1 MRNGL
6 FGTTALM
13 MGLLATVGVANAADL
28 KIGLSAEPSALDPH
42 YHNLVPNN
50 AMAKHPFNA
59 LVEQDENQRLEPGLA
74 ESWKAIDDT
83 TWEFKLRKGVKF
95 HDGSAFTAKD
105 VVFSLCRVPKVP
117 NSPSAFT
124 IYMKAVESVQTP
136 DDHTVIMKTATPY
149 PLLPTDLSTI
159 QVIASSTGKLSGP
172 LVFKKDGCEGVESY
186 PSTEDFNSGKAMVGT
201 GPFKF
206 KEFVKGD
213 RIVMTKN
220 PDFWG
225 EKAPWD
231 TVTFRPILSDGPRV
245 AALLAGDVD
254 FIENPPSQDLPRL
267 REDKNVRIV
276 DGLSNRVIYI
286 AIDSGNAPS
295 PGIKGTDKNPLADA
309 RVRKAL
315 SLAIDRKAID
325 QRIMNAQGEPAG
337 QIISTGLF
345 GNNPDLKPDPFDPK
359 KAKELLA
366 EAGYPNG
373 FEITLGSPNDRYM
386 NDEKVAQ
393 AVAQYWTRIG
403 VKTSVDATTA
413 SVFFSRRGKKE
424 FSAFLAGWGAGTGEA
439 SSPLKSLVAC
449 RKPDLGYGTTNYTN
463 YCNAQMDATLTQAL
477 ATIDD
482 AKREKLL
489 QKALA
494 EVAADTGIIPIH
506 FEKTPWAMKKAFV
519 YTPRVDQQTM
529 AQEVKPAKK

>member
-1 MRNGL
+1 MRTAL
-6 FGTTALM
+6 IGTTALM
-13 MGLLATVGVANAADL
+13 MGLLAASAANAADL

-50 AMAKHPFNA
+50 AMAKHAFNT

-74 ESWKAIDDT
+74 TSWKALDDT

-95 HDGSAFTAKD
+95 SDGSPFTAKD
-105 VVFSLCRVPKVP
+105 VVFSICRVPNVP

-124 IYMKAVESVQTP
+124 IYMKSIESMETP
-136 DDHTVIMKTATPY
+136 DDMTVVVKTATPY

-159 QVIASSTGKLSGP
+159 QVIAAETGTFSGP
-172 LVFKKDGCEGVESY
+172 LVFKKSGCEGVTAY
-186 PSTEDFNSGKAMVGT
+186 PSTEDFNSGKAMIGT

-220 PDFWG
+220 ADYWG
-225 EKAPWD
+225 DKAAWD
-231 TVTFRPILSDGPRV
+231 TVTFKPIPSDGPRV

-267 REDKNVRIV
+267 KSDKNVRIV
-276 DGLSNRVIYI
+276 DGLSNRVIYV
-286 AIDSGNAPS
+286 ALNSGPAVH
-295 PGIKGTDKNPLADA
+295 PGLKGVDKNPLADPK
-309 RVRKAL
+309 VRKAL
-315 SLAIDRKAID
+315 SLAIDRKTID
-325 QRIMNAQGEPAG
+325 ARIMNGQAEPAG
-337 QIISTGLF
+337 QLISPGLF
-345 GNNPDLKPDPFDPK
+345 GHNNDIKVDPYDPK
-359 KAKELLA
+359 KAKALLA
-366 EAGYPNG
+366 EAGFPNG

-386 NDEKVAQ
+386 NDEKVTQ
-393 AVAQYWTRIG
+393 AIAQYWTRIG
-403 VKTSVDATTA
+403 VKTNVDAVTK

-424 FSAFLAGWGAGTGEA
+424 FAAYLAGWGAGTGEA

-449 RKPDLGYGTTNYTN
+449 RDKDKGFGTTNYAE
-463 YCNAQMDATLTQAL
+463 YCNKQMDATLTEAL

-489 QKALA
+489 QKAMA
-494 EVAADTGIIPIH
+494 EVMADTGMVPVH
-506 FEKTPWAMKKAFV
+506 FEKTPWAMKKSITYKA
-519 YTPRVDQQTM
+519 RVDQQTM
-529 AQEVKPAKK
+529 AQDIRPAK

>member
-1 MRNGL
+1 MRKQL
-6 FGTTALM
+6 IGTTALM
-13 MGLLATVGVANAADL
+13 LGLLAGASAANAADL

-50 AMAKHPFNA
+50 AMFTHVFDA
-59 LVEQDENQRLEPGLA
+59 LIEQDENQRLSPGLA
-74 ESWKAIDDT
+74 QSWKAIDDT
-83 TWEFKLRKGVKF
+83 TWEFKLRPGVKF
-95 HDGSAFTAKD
+95 HDGTAFTAKD

-124 IYMKAVESVQTP
+124 IYTKGIDSLEVK
-136 DDHTVIMKTATPY
+136 DDLTILFKTATPY

-159 QVIASSTGKLSGP
+159 GIVSAATGKYSGD
-172 LVFKKDGCEGVESY
+172 LAFKKSGCEGVESY
-186 PSTEDFNSGKAMVGT
+186 PSTEDFNSGKAMNGT

-213 RIVMTKN
+213 RIVLTKN
-220 PDFWG
+220 PNYWG
-225 EKAPWD
+225 TKAPWD
-231 TVTFRPILSDGPRV
+231 TVTFKPILADGPRV

-267 REDKNVRIV
+267 RQDKNVRIV

-286 AIDSGNAPS
+286 AVDSGPAPS
-295 PGIKGTDKNPLADA
+295 PGIKGTDKNPLADPK
-309 RVRKAL
+309 VRKAL

-325 QRIMNAQGEPAG
+325 QRIMNTQAEPAG

-345 GNNPDLKPDPFDPK
+345 GNNPDLKPDVFDAK
-359 KAKELLA
+359 KAKELLT

-373 FEITLGSPNDRYM
+373 FEITIGSPNDRYM

-393 AVAQYWTRIG
+393 AIAQYWTRIG

-413 SVFFSRRGKKE
+413 SVFFSNRGKKVY
-424 FSAFLAGWGAGTGEA
+424 SAFLAGWGAGTGEA

-449 RKPDLGYGTTNYTN
+449 RKPEIGYGTTNYTN
-463 YCNAQMDATLTQAL
+463 YCNPKVDAALTEAL

-489 QKALA
+489 QQSLA
-494 EVAADTGIIPIH
+494 AVAEDTGIIPIH
-506 FEKTPWAMKKAFV
+506 FEKTPWAMKKALT

-529 AQEVKPAKK
+529 AMEIKPAK

>member
-6 FGTTALM
+6 IGTTALM
-13 MGLLATVGVANAADL
+13 FGLLASVGAASAADL

-50 AMAKHPFNA
+50 AMFTHVFDT
-59 LVEQDENQRLEPGLA
+59 LVDQDENQRMKPGLA
-74 ESWKAIDDT
+74 SSWKAIDDT
-83 TWEFKLRKGVKF
+83 TWEFKLREGVKF
-95 HDGSAFTAKD
+95 HDGTPFTAKD

-124 IYMKAVESVQTP
+124 IYTKGIEDLEVK
-136 DDHTVIMKTATPY
+136 DDHTIVFKTAAPY

-159 QVIASSTGKLSGP
+159 AIISAETGKFSGP
-172 LVFKKDGCEGVESY
+172 LVFKKSGCEGVADY
-186 PSTEDFNSGKAMVGT
+186 PATEDFNSGKAMNGT
-201 GPFKF
+201 GPFIF

-213 RIVMTKN
+213 RIVLAKN
-220 PDFWG
+220 PNYWG
-225 EKAPWD
+225 AKAPWD
-231 TVTFRPILSDGPRV
+231 TVTFKPIPSDGPRV

-267 REDKNVRIV
+267 RKDKNIRVV
-276 DGLSNRVIYI
+276 DGLSNRVIYV
-286 AIDSGNAPS
+286 ALDSGPAPS

-315 SLAIDRKAID
+315 SIAIDRKAID
-325 QRIMNAQGEPAG
+325 QRIMNTQAEPAG

-345 GNNPDLKPDPFDPK
+345 GNNPDLKPDAFDPK
-359 KAKELLA
+359 KAKALLA

-393 AVAQYWTRIG
+393 AIAQYWTRVG
-403 VKTSVDATTA
+403 VKTSVDAVTK
-413 SVFFSRRGKKE
+413 SVFFSNRGKKIY
-424 FSAFLAGWGAGTGEA
+424 SAYLAGWGAGTGEA

-449 RKPDLGYGTTNYTN
+449 RKPDKGFGTTNYSN
-463 YCNAQMDATLTQAL
+463 YCNEQMDATLTQAL

-494 EVAADTGIIPIH
+494 EVQADTGIIPIH
-506 FEKTPWAMKKAFV
+506 FEKTPWAMKKSLT

-529 AQEVKPAKK
+529 AQEIKPAK

>member
-6 FGTTALM
+6 IGTTALM
-13 MGLLATVGVANAADL
+13 FGLLASVGAAAAADL

-50 AMAKHPFNA
+50 AMSKHPFNA

-74 ESWKAIDDT
+74 TSWKALDDT
-83 TWEFKLRKGVKF
+83 TWEFKLREGVKF
-95 HDGSAFTAKD
+95 HDGTPFTAKD

-124 IYMKAVESVQTP
+124 IYMKSVESLETP
-136 DDHTVIMKTATPY
+136 DDHTIIFKTATPY

-159 QVIASSTGKLSGP
+159 AVISANTGKFSGP
-172 LVFKKDGCEGVESY
+172 LVFKKSGCEGVESY
-186 PSTEDFNSGKAMVGT
+186 PSTEDFNSGKAMNGT

-213 RIVMTKN
+213 RIVMVKN
-220 PDFWG
+220 PNYWG
-225 EKAPWD
+225 DKAPWD
-231 TVTFRPILSDGPRV
+231 TVTFKPILSDGPRV

-267 REDKNVRIV
+267 RKDKSVRVV
-276 DGLSNRVIYI
+276 DGLSNRVIYV
-286 AIDSGNAPS
+286 ALDSGPAPS
-295 PGIKGTDKNPLADA
+295 PGIKGTDKNPLADPK
-309 RVRKAL
+309 VRKAL

-325 QRIMNAQGEPAG
+325 QRIMNTQAEPAA
-337 QIISTGLF
+337 QLISPGLF
-345 GNNPDLKPDPFDPK
+345 GYNPDLKVDGFDAK
-359 KAKELLA
+359 KAKALLA

-373 FEITLGSPNDRYM
+373 FEITIGSPNDRYM
-386 NDEKVAQ
+386 NDEKVTQ
-393 AVAQYWTRIG
+393 AIAQYWTRIG

-424 FSAFLAGWGAGTGEA
+424 FSAYLAGWGAGTGEA

-449 RKPDLGYGTTNYTN
+449 RKPEKGYGTTNYAN
-463 YCNAQMDATLTQAL
+463 YCNEQMDATLTEAL

-489 QKALA
+489 QKAMA
-494 EVAADTGIIPIH
+494 EAMGDTGMIPVH
-506 FEKTPWAMKKAFV
+506 FEKTPWAMKKSLT

-529 AQEVKPAKK
+529 AQEVKPAK